1 MIGEKI
7 KELREQKGLTQGE
20 LAALI
25 GNDGNTISRWERNKI
40 GVGNKYIVKLA
51 QALGTPVAY
60 LMDLETDASEHSKPI
75 DKTAPLQGEINFE
88 PADKEAHVERIK
100 EVKSDRGTLRY
111 SFGSGREIEIPDTPA
126 NQERFWDIVTR
137 SLFQPETART
147 V

>member
-51 QALGTPVAY
+51 QTLDTPVAY
-60 LMDLETDASEHSKPI
+60 LMDLETDASEHSKTI
-75 DKTAPLQGEINFE
+75 DKAEPVQTEINFE
-88 PADKEAHVERIK
+88 PADKVDTARKTSV
-100 EVKSDRGTLRY
+100 DRGTLRY
-111 SFGSGREIEIPDTPA
+111 KFSNGQEIEVPNTPEMA
-126 NQERFWDIVTR
+126 EQFWARVDKLIG
-137 SLFQPETART
+137 LQPQAAAA

>member
-51 QALGTPVAY
+51 QALDTPVAY
-60 LMDLETDASEHSKPI
+60 LMDLETDASEHRKPV
-75 DKTAPLQGEINFE
+75 DKVEPVQGEINFE
-88 PADKEAHVERIK
+88 PVDKVDTARKTSVDK
-100 EVKSDRGTLRY
+100 GTLRY
-111 SFGSGREIEIPDTPA
+111 KFSNGQEIDVPNTPENAAMFWEIVKSVIGLPA
-126 NQERFWDIVTR
+126 AAV
-137 SLFQPETART
+137 
-147 V
+147 